1 MVIYRV
7 EISILDNGTQGE
19 TFSSRKEALKAC
31 FLVLSALDFK
41 KRYSNIAF
49 IESQIKRHSCTKAG
63 ITDKGLGFSL
73 DLYKIQ

>member
-1 MVIYRV
+1 MAYRV
-7 EISILDNGTQGE
+7 EISILDNGTQTE
-19 TFSSRKEALKAC
+19 IFNSRKEALKAC

-49 IESQIKRHSCTKAG
+49 IESQIKRHNCTKSG
-63 ITDKGLGFSL
+63 ITDRNGGFSL